1 MGNEIRREEAAN
13 SKKQRKKQAE
23 HTNGHGWTRRTA
35 LKAGVAAGAV
45 TVLTSRKGFA
55 TDFLGAQAAATTA
68 AATPPPEPIP
78 CSPNP
83 THSPETTPFVQ
94 ALPIPPV
101 AIPQFTLSPAPTL
114 SANTAHGE
122 AARADHQRWN
132 QFLPHVYYDI
142 HLQPALHQFHPD
154 IPPTYI
160 WGYNGIYPGPSIL
173 NLYNIPILVRFHND
187 LPATHNDAVNF
198 GDNNHTTHLHNAH
211 TASESDGF
219 AGDFWPPGL
228 FKDHHYPNI
237 LAGFDTFP
245 ATRGDIRER
254 LSTLWYHDHRHSFT
268 ATNNYRGLNG
278 MYFLYDF
285 IDTPFEGFSSL
296 SSSSSSFATTS
307 SSPTRPSWENNLIQ
321 TLNNATKG
329 TKTSLATADG
339 GSTSG
344 GAATASQFD
353 TNTKSSFAP
362 LFLPGPYGVYD
373 IPLNFTDKKFCP
385 DGQMFATVPDAVPAG
400 DKFCVNGAI
409 QPFFQVKR
417 RKYRFRMLNSGPARI
432 WTFSLFDNGGG
443 AQPMTVICTDGNLVQ
458 QPFPLTSLQIH
469 VSQRFDVVI
478 DFSNTNI
485 GDHWYLTNNAPQF
498 TQNAPEP
505 NPAPGVDINTVVMRF
520 DIVGDAAD
528 NSQVP
533 AHLIDYPDLNLN
545 EVVTTRIWNFDL
557 FGGQFHVND
566 LIFDSDRSDAIAKQ
580 GTAETWIIRN
590 RLPAAGWV
598 HPVHIHLEEGRIL
611 SRNGV
616 PPAPNTLDSG
626 RRDVYPLN
634 GGDEVHIFLRFREW
648 FNRYMIHCHNL
659 GHEDNFMLVRW
670 DVGTATSL
678 VTSPFKD
685 PAGTIPNTPGA
696 GPGDPADP
704 DHGAQP
710 NPNPPI
716 LTKDDRRL
724 RKGRKTNTE
733 GELA

>member
-1 MGNEIRREEAAN
+1 MGNETRREETAN
-13 SKKQRKKQAE
+13 SKKPRKKKAE
-23 HTNGHGWTRRTA
+23 LTNGHGWTRRTA

-68 AATPPPEPIP
+68 AAPPPPEPIP

-114 SANTAHGE
+114 SANTAGGE

-132 QFLPHVYYDI
+132 QFLPHVYYDF
-142 HLQPALHQFHPD
+142 HLKPALHQFHPD

-160 WGYNGIYPGPSIL
+160 WGYNGIYPGPTIL
-173 NLYNIPILVRFHND
+173 NLYNIPILVRFRNE

-198 GDNNHTTHLHNAH
+198 GDNNHTTHLHNSH
-211 TASESDGF
+211 SASESDGF

-245 ATRGDIRER
+245 TTRGDIRER

-278 MYFLYDF
+278 MYLLYDF

-321 TLNNATKG
+321 TLNSGTSG
-329 TKTSLATADG
+329 TKTTLATADG
-339 GSTSG
+339 STSG
-344 GAATASQFD
+344 GTATASQYD
-353 TNTKSSFAP
+353 TSTKSSFPP

-417 RKYRFRMLNSGPARI
+417 RKYRFRMLNTGPARI
-432 WTFSLFDNGGG
+432 WTFSLFDNNGVN
-443 AQPMTVICTDGNLVQ
+443 QPMTVICTDGNLLTAPIPV
-458 QPFPLTSLQIH
+458 TSLQIH
-469 VSQRFDVVI
+469 VSSRFDVVI

-485 GDHWYLTNNAPQF
+485 GDHWYLTNIAPQF

-528 NSQVP
+528 NSQLP

-566 LIFDSDRSDAIAKQ
+566 LIFDSDRSDANVKQ

-598 HPVHIHLEEGRIL
+598 HPVHIHLEEGRVL
-611 SRNGV
+611 SRNGA
-616 PPAPNTLDSG
+616 PPPPLETG

-670 DVGTATSL
+670 DVGTTTSL

-685 PAGTIPNTPGA
+685 PAGTIPNTPGD

>member
-1 MGNEIRREEAAN
+1 M
-13 SKKQRKKQAE
+13 SKKKKQE
-23 HTNGHGWTRRTA
+23 KGQSNGWSRRTV
-35 LKAGVAAGAV
+35 LKTGAAAGAV

-55 TDFLGAQAAATTA
+55 TDFWGARANAIVD

-78 CSPNP
+78 CTPQP

-114 SANTAHGE
+114 SANTKHGE

-132 QFLPHVYYDI
+132 QFLPHVYYDT
-142 HLQPALHQFHPD
+142 HLQAAMHQFHPD

-160 WGYNGIYPGPSIL
+160 WGYNGIYPGPTFL

-198 GDNNHTTHLHNAH
+198 GDNNHTTHLHNGH

-237 LAGFDTFP
+237 LAGYDTFAP
-245 ATRGDIRER
+245 RGDIRER
-254 LSTLWYHDHRHSFT
+254 LSSLWYHDHRHSFT

-278 MYFLYDF
+278 MFNLYDF
-285 IDTPFEGFSSL
+285 VDTPFEGFGGSF
-296 SSSSSSFATTS
+296 SSSSSAVTVNG
-307 SSPTRPSWENNLIQ
+307 SSPNRPAWETSLIQ
-321 TLNNATKG
+321 TLISGGGG
-329 TKTSLATADG
+329 TKTGTPSVDG
-339 GSTSG
+339 TVTTDAVAS
-344 GAATASQFD
+344 TASQYD
-353 TNTKSSFAP
+353 TNSQSQFPP

-409 QPFFQVKR
+409 QPYFQVSR

-432 WTFSLFDNGGG
+432 WTFSLFDNNGV
-443 AQPMTVICTDGNLVQ
+443 QVPFTVITTDGNLLSSPIQ
-458 QPFPLTSLQIH
+458 SNTLQIF
-469 VSQRFDVVI
+469 VSQRYDVVI

-498 TQNAPEP
+498 TQNSPEP

-533 AHLIDYPDLNLN
+533 SHLIDYPDLNLN

-566 LIFDSDRSDAIAKQ
+566 LIFDSDRSDAQAKQ
-580 GTAETWIIRN
+580 GTAETWILRN

-598 HPVHIHLEEGRIL
+598 HPVHIHLEEGRVL

-616 PPAPNTLDSG
+616 APGPNDLESG

-634 GGDEVHIFLRFREW
+634 GGDEVHLFMRFREW
-648 FNRYMIHCHNL
+648 MSRYMIHCHNL

-670 DVGTATSL
+670 DVGTNTSL

-716 LTKDDRRL
+716 LT
-724 RKGRKTNTE
+724 
-733 GELA
+733 

>member
-1 MGNEIRREEAAN
+1 MGA
-13 SKKQRKKQAE
+13 
-23 HTNGHGWTRRTA
+23 
-35 LKAGVAAGAV
+35 AAGAL
-45 TVLTSRKGFA
+45 TVLTSRKGFG
-55 TDFLGAQAAATTA
+55 TSFLEARMDAIAADTP
-68 AATPPPEPIP
+68 PPPEPIP
-78 CSPNP
+78 CTPQP

-94 ALPIPPV
+94 ALPIPPI
-101 AIPQFTLSPAPTL
+101 ATPQFSLNPAPTQ
-114 SANTAHGE
+114 SANTLNGE

-132 QFLPHVYYDI
+132 EFLPHVYYDL
-142 HLQPALHQFHPD
+142 HLQPALHTFHPD

-160 WGYNGIYPGPSIL
+160 WGYNGIYPAPTIL
-173 NLYNIPILVRFHND
+173 NLYGIPILVRFHND

-198 GDNNHTTHLHNAH
+198 GDNNHTTHLHNGH

-237 LAGFDTFP
+237 LAGYDTFP
-245 ATRGDIRER
+245 PRGDIRER

-278 MYFLYDF
+278 MFLLYDF
-285 IDTPFEGFSSL
+285 VDTPFEGFRSKTITRPAWETNL
-296 SSSSSSFATTS
+296 TQTQLTAQGGVATT
-307 SSPTRPSWENNLIQ
+307 
-321 TLNNATKG
+321 A
-329 TKTSLATADG
+329 AADG
-339 GSTSG
+339 TTTDLTTF
-344 GAATASQFD
+344 TASFD
-353 TNTKSSFAP
+353 TNARSQFPP

-417 RKYRFRMLNSGPARI
+417 RKYRFRMLNTGPARI
-432 WTFSLFDNGGG
+432 WTFSLFDNNGVN
-443 AQPMTVICTDGNLVQ
+443 QPMTVVCTDGNLLKAPIPV
-458 QPFPLTSLQIH
+458 TSLQIH
-469 VSQRFDVVI
+469 VSSRFDVIV
-478 DFSNTNI
+478 DFSKTKI
-485 GDHWYLTNNAPQF
+485 GDNWYLTNIAPQF
-498 TQNAPEP
+498 TQNSPEP
-505 NPAPGVDINTVVMRF
+505 NPAPGVNINNVVMRF
-520 DIVGDAAD
+520 DVVGDAVD

-545 EVVTTRIWNFDL
+545 EVVTSRIWNFDL

-566 LIFDSDRSDAIAKQ
+566 LIFDSDRPDAQAKQ

-616 PPAPNTLDSG
+616 PPDPATSLESG

-670 DVGTATSL
+670 DVGTTTSL
-678 VTSPFKD
+678 ITSPFKD
-685 PAGTIPNTPGA
+685 AAGTIPNTPGG
-696 GPGDPADP
+696 GPGDPDDP

-716 LTKDDRRL
+716 LT
-724 RKGRKTNTE
+724 
-733 GELA
+733 

>member
-1 MGNEIRREEAAN
+1 MKMSREPAEK
-13 SKKQRKKQAE
+13 SKKRRKKDTE
-23 HTNGHGWTRRTA
+23 STNSGGLTRRTA
-35 LKAGVAAGAV
+35 LKLGAAAGTI
-45 TVLTSRKGFA
+45 TVLASRKGFA
-55 TDFLGAQAAATTA
+55 TDFLGAQAAATA
-68 AATPPPEPIP
+68 AATPPPPEPIP
-78 CSPNP
+78 CTPQP

-94 ALPIPPV
+94 PLPIPPV
-101 AIPQFTLSPAPTL
+101 AIPQFSLSPSPTL
-114 SANTAHGE
+114 SANTTHGE

-132 QFLPHVYYDI
+132 QFLPHVYYDF
-142 HLQPALHQFHPD
+142 HLKPALHTFHPD
-154 IPPTYI
+154 MPPTYI
-160 WGYNGIYPGPSIL
+160 WGYNGIYPGPTIL

-187 LPATHNDAVNF
+187 LPATRNDAVNF
-198 GDNNHTTHLHNAH
+198 GDNQHTTHLHNSH
-211 TASESDGF
+211 SASESDGF

-237 LAGFDTFP
+237 LAGFDTHP
-245 ATRGDIRER
+245 PLGDIRER

-278 MYFLYDF
+278 MYLLYDF
-285 IDTPFEGFSSL
+285 IDTPFEGFGSS
-296 SSSSSSFATTS
+296 AKTS
-307 SSPTRPSWENNLIQ
+307 SATSSDPTRPAWETNLIN
-321 TLNNATKG
+321 TLQQSQGK
-329 TKTSLATADG
+329 
-339 GSTSG
+339 
-344 GAATASQFD
+344 TASLSTVSSTAAKYD
-353 TNTKSSFAP
+353 TNSQSSFPP

-417 RKYRFRMLNSGPARI
+417 RKYRFRMLNSGPART
-432 WTFSLFDNGGG
+432 WSFSLFDNNGGT
-443 AQPMTVICTDGNLVQ
+443 QPMTVICTDGNL
-458 QPFPLTSLQIH
+458 LQAPIPVTTLSIN
-469 VSQRFDVVI
+469 VSSRFDVVV

-505 NPAPGVDINTVVMRF
+505 NPAPGVNINNVVMRF

-533 AHLIDYPDLNLN
+533 ARLIDYPDLNLN

-566 LIFDSDRSDAIAKQ
+566 LIFDSDRADATIKQ

-590 RLPAAGWV
+590 KLPAAGWL
-598 HPVHIHLEEGRIL
+598 HPVHIHLEEGRVL

-616 PPAPNTLDSG
+616 APGPNDLESG
-626 RRDVYPLN
+626 RRDVYAIA
-634 GGDEVHIFLRFREW
+634 GGEEVHIYLRFREW

-670 DVGTATSL
+670 DVGTTTSL
-678 VTSPFKD
+678 ITSPFKD

-724 RKGRKTNTE
+724 RRGRKTNTE